1 MNRKP
6 LSDGA
11 RLALEEVQRLAVRY
25 AASADGS
32 EPYTLHFT
40 VYGTDNKGL
49 LQIEPRCC
57 SAYTATAAT
66 GSTPTICSAAP
77 ARHCLPICATRM
89 SQRNARHDPPSL
101 RPRGRG
107 LSGRLCHAAH
117 CHT

>member
-11 RLALEEVQRLAVRY
+11 RLALALEEVQRLAVRY

-49 LQIEPRCC
+49 LRIEPRCGAAQYAPLLGVHRDGSDRLHANDLQRGTREALLAYLRRPDIPEEWRGTIRHL
-57 SAYTATAAT
+57 SARADA
-66 GSTPTICSAAP
+66 
-77 ARHCLPICATRM
+77 
-89 SQRNARHDPPSL
+89 D
-101 RPRGRG
+101 
-107 LSGRLCHAAH
+107 
-117 CHT
+117 

>member
-11 RLALEEVQRLAVRY
+11 RLALEEVRRLDVRY

-49 LQIEPRCC
+49 LQIEPRCGAARSMRCC

-66 GSTPTICSAAP
+66 GSIPTICSAAP

-89 SQRNARHDPPSL
+89 SQRN
-101 RPRGRG
+101 G
-107 LSGRLCHAAH
+107 AA
-117 CHT
+117 